1 MNVSNLDAAKPFV
14 TTDGS
19 VIRELAGRVSLPS
32 VNQSLAE
39 ASLPVG
45 GATDEHYHPIA
56 EELYFILA
64 GTARMRLDGEE
75 LDVGP
80 GDCVLIPPG
89 AVHKVVNTSTEALRL
104 LCCCSPPWTP
114 EDTELTGG

>member
-1 MNVSNLDAAKPFV
+1 MNVSNLDAAKPFRS
-14 TTDGS
+14 TDSS

-32 VNQSLAE
+32 VHQSLAE

-45 GATDEHYHPIA
+45 GATDEHYHPIS
-56 EELYFILA
+56 EELYFFLA
-64 GTARMRLDGEE
+64 GTARMRLGDKQLE
-75 LDVGP
+75 VGP
-80 GDCVLIPPG
+80 GDCVLIAPG
-89 AVHKVVNTSTEALRL
+89 VVHKLVNTGDEPLRL